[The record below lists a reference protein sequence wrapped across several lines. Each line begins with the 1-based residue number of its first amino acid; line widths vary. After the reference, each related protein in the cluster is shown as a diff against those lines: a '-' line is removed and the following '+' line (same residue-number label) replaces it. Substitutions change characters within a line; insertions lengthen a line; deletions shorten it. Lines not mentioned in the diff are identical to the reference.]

1 MGGVMAERAW
11 IDEVALA
18 WRTNHRITLLLL
30 DAVGDEGMLAT
41 LSTRGGRTVGRQ
53 FAHLQYVRVLQL
65 RTRAKPLSKGAAEIA
80 TDEEPDRAALRAAL
94 EDSAARV
101 EEWLRRAAAGEKGV
115 RPFRKGV
122 AATLAYLVS
131 HEAHHR
137 GNILLTLK
145 QRGHPVAQELRYR
158 IWDWDRI

>member
-1 MGGVMAERAW
+1 VTGAPSW
-11 IDEVALA
+11 IDEVAEA
-18 WRTNHRITLLLL
+18 WRTNHRITRTLL
-30 DAVGDEGMLAT
+30 DAVSDEGLLAT

-65 RTRAKPLSKGAAEIA
+65 QSRAKPLAKGAVEIA
-80 TDEEPDRAALRAAL
+80 TDAEPERAALRAAL
-94 EDSAARV
+94 EDSAARI
-101 EEWLRRAAAGEKGV
+101 EDWLRRAAAGEKGV
-115 RPFRKGV
+115 RPFKKGV
-122 AATLAYLVS
+122 ATTLAYLVS

-145 QRGHPVAQELRYR
+145 QCRHPVPQEIRYG

>member
-1 MGGVMAERAW
+1 MSEPAW
-11 IDEVALA
+11 IEEVAEA
-18 WRTNHRITLLLL
+18 WRTNHRITLRLL
-30 DAVGDEGMLAT
+30 DAVSDEGLLAT

-65 RTRAKPLSKGAAEIA
+65 QTRARPVAKGAVEIA
-80 TDEEPDRAALRAAL
+80 TDAEPDRAKLRAAL

-101 EEWLRRAAAGEKGV
+101 EDWLRRAGAGEKGV
-115 RPFRKGV
+115 RPFKKGL
-122 AATLAYLVS
+122 ATTLAYLVA

-145 QRGHPVAQELRYR
+145 QCGHAVPQDVRMG
-158 IWDWDRI
+158 IWDWDRM